1 MARKRSRC
9 VNDII
14 MRENGVLLSPCQNTR
29 HYLRMTVHA
38 VTQLPEEN
46 SLVFL
51 WMREMSVQRQTFSFS
66 LIYLSRL
73 DYFSCTHM
81 VIQMKI
87 LQEKYV
93 YKTLCLFF
101 LNIVLYL
108 AGWQHSECC
117 SQWHNVHVETGD
129 KWCSSVITAGT
140 GVI

>member
-51 WMREMSVQRQTFSFS
+51 WMREMSVQRQTFSIS

-87 LQEKYV
+87 LQEKYI
-93 YKTLCLFF
+93 YKTLCLF
-101 LNIVLYL
+101 
-108 AGWQHSECC
+108 CC
-117 SQWHNVHVETGD
+117 ILSFTWLGGSTQNVAVN
-129 KWCSSVITAGT
+129 GT
-140 GVI
+140 MSMWRPVTSGVPQ